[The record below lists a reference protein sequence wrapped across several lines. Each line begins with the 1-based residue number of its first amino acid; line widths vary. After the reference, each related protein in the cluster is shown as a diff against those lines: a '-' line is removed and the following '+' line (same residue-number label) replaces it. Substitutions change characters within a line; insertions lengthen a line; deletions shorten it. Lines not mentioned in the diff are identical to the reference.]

1 MRPAQTLGF
10 LLAVGLALA
19 AIGAL
24 WPRDGI
30 TLAEGVT
37 ITMPSPK
44 SILFPEQRAEVD
56 ISDIVALPTDSALSA
71 DTVAVATVDSMP
83 PGAPFVF
90 DASKLPPLHERIA
103 LHYPQGDKS
112 VLHELFATLKNAGQG
127 SRPVRVLHYG
137 DSQIEGDRIT
147 SYLRNKLQTQ
157 FGGSGPGLVSVA
169 DIVPFYS
176 VERVLSDNWER
187 YAVMGR
193 KHPTQKHDRFGA
205 LGSFSRFTPILPDTV
220 APDTTVHQA
229 SVLLRPEKRSY
240 GKAQVYEVCKLYYG
254 WHRSPLTVELWQDGV
269 LVSSDEVAPSE
280 KLLIREWRF
289 PSSSGALELRFTGAD
304 SPDVFGISLES
315 KRGVCMD
322 NLALRGGAGYEFGR
336 MDQALLRG
344 MYDDLGVDLLILQFG
359 GNVLPSLKSAEE
371 AAGYGRF
378 LGAQIARFKRL
389 MPGVTVM
396 VIGPSDMSI
405 KEGEFFVTRP
415 FLEDVNTAMKT
426 NALAQGAVF
435 WDMYAAMGGRN
446 SMVSWVEADPPLA
459 ATDYIH
465 FSPQGARKV
474 GELFWTAF
482 INDFAQYHSTAP

>member
-1 MRPAQTLGF
+1 MKPSHTLGF
-10 LLAVGLALA
+10 LLAVGGMLALM
-19 AIGAL
+19 GAL
-24 WPRDGI
+24 WPTEGI
-30 TLAEGVT
+30 TIAEGIT
-37 ITMPSPK
+37 FTMPSPR
-44 SILFPEQRAEVD
+44 SLLFAEQREEVD
-56 ISDIVALPTDSALSA
+56 ISAIVALPTDSTEVI
-71 DTVAVATVDSMP
+71 DTIPVAAVDTLG
-83 PGAPFVF
+83 PGAPFAF
-90 DASKLPPLHERIA
+90 DASKLPPLQERIA
-103 LHYPQGDKS
+103 LHYPKGDKS
-112 VLHELFATLKNAGQG
+112 VLHPLFATLKNAGQAK
-127 SRPVRVLHYG
+127 RPVRVLHYG

-169 DIVPFYS
+169 DIVPFFS
-176 VERVLSDNWER
+176 VERVLTDNWER

-193 KHPTQKHDRFGA
+193 KHPTQAHDRFGA
-205 LGSFSRFTPILPDTV
+205 LGSFSRYTPILPDTV
-220 APDTTVHQA
+220 PLDTILHTA
-229 SVLLRPEKRSY
+229 SVLLRPEPRSY
-240 GKAQVYEVCKLYYG
+240 GKAQVYEVCKLYFG
-254 WHRSPLTVELWQDGV
+254 WHRGPLTLELWQDGV
-269 LVSSDEVAPSE
+269 LVSSEVVPPSNE
-280 KLLIREWRF
+280 LRIREWRF
-289 PSSSGALELRFTGAD
+289 AAPPVSVELRFTSAD

-371 AAGYGRF
+371 AASYGRF

-405 KEGEFFVTRP
+405 KEGEFYVTRP
-415 FLEDVNTAMKT
+415 FLEDVNMAMKS

-459 ATDYIH
+459 ASDYIH

-482 INDFAQYHSTAP
+482 INDFALYHTEAQ